1 MNKFILPLL
10 IVSAIFA
17 NNYQYTGS
25 TTAAVTIAGAIV
37 HTKSLPTTEKY
48 KRSKCPVCKGHG
60 WYMSGDGIKK
70 IECTYCEPELPQAI
84 TKIITK

>member
-10 IVSAIFA
+10 IVSTIFFS
-17 NNYQYTGS
+17 NYNYTGS
-25 TTAAVTIAGAIV
+25 TTAAVTIAGAV
-37 HTKSLPTTEKY
+37 VYTKSLPTIEKY

-70 IECTYCEPELPQAI
+70 IECTYCEPDSQETI
-84 TKIITK
+84 TTIITK